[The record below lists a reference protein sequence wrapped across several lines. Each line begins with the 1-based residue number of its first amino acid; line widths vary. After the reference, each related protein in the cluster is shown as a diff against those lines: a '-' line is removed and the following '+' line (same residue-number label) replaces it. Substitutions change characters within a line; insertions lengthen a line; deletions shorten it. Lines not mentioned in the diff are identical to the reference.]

1 MALLDWVFGEE
12 RGAKKKA
19 AALVE
24 SKPKEIILRFVGQ
37 GQVVWYQDDSQTL
50 LKEGYLKNHVVFS
63 IVDWIA
69 SKITVAPPILY
80 EVKDEKQLRRYKS
93 LLKDPTRDSV
103 LRALDIRRK
112 ALEEIED
119 SPMMDLFKSP
129 NP

>member
-12 RGAKKKA
+12 RGVKKKA

-80 EVKDEKQLRRYKS
+80 EAKDEKQLRRYK
-93 LLKDPTRDSV
+93 T
-103 LRALDIRRK
+103 
-112 ALEEIED
+112 
-119 SPMMDLFKSP
+119 
-129 NP
+129 